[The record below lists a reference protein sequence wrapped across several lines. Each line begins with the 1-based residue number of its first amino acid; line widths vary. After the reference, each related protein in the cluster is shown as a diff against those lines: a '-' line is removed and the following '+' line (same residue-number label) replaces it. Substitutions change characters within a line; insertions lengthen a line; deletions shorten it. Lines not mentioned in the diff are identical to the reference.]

1 MKNIHLKIKET
12 QHYSTPRPVMVKL
25 KSIINKENILQE
37 PKEKGESPI
46 KKRLVDF

>member
-25 KSIINKENILQE
+25 KSINKENILQE